1 MNNAPIA
8 SNPLPGPQSEASA
21 VSTPTPS
28 PAPLSAPPPSGK
40 PVTGSRRAVRAA
52 QAARRQHRRHA
63 SPDDQ
68 LARLTAFL
76 HEAGM
81 LRHTPRSGYLFLGSG
96 QESVAEH
103 SHRTAIIGY
112 TLARLTGADPAKTA
126 LLCLFHD
133 LGEARTGDLN
143 YVNQLYGKPR
153 ERDAVTDALRGTG
166 LDDILD
172 LWDEHHNAAT
182 PEAVLAHDADQLD
195 LLLNLKR
202 ELDLGNPYAARWIA
216 SAVQRLRTPLAKDLA
231 LTIQS
236 CDHSDWWYSSGSPS
250 WWIHRRKDPR

>member
-1 MNNAPIA
+1 M
-8 SNPLPGPQSEASA
+8 SNIEKKT
-21 VSTPTPS
+21 TPVPDPVPDPFGKF
-28 PAPLSAPPPSGK
+28 PALPSG
-40 PVTGSRRAVRAA
+40 TCRAVRCRARAA
-52 QAARRQHRRHA
+52 QAARRQQRTLRHA
-63 SPDDQ
+63 RPDEH
-68 LARLTAFL
+68 LVRLVAFL

-103 SHRTAIIGY
+103 SHRTAVIGY

-166 LDDILD
+166 LDEILD
-172 LWDEHHNAAT
+172 LWDEHHAAAT
-182 PEAVLAHDADQLD
+182 PEAILAHDADQLD

-202 ELDLGNPYAARWIA
+202 ELDLGNPYAAHWIA
-216 SAVQRLRTPLAKDLA
+216 SAVQRLRTPLAQNLA
-231 LTIQS
+231 QTIQNR
-236 CDHSDWWYSSGSPS
+236 DHSDWWYSSGSPS
-250 WWIHRRKDPR
+250 WWSHRR